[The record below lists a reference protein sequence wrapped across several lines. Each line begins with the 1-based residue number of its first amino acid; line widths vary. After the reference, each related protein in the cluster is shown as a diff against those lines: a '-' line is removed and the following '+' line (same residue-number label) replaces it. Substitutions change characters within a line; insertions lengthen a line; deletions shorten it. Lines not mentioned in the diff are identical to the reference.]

1 MIFFMGGILN
11 FLQNT
16 LVQFKLIH
24 SGGFKKWNS
33 VVLEKEFSV
42 CSQVES
48 ILSAQTVAYITECCL
63 LVTYCC
69 ILKCRTKLTFHSYVG
84 T

>member
-1 MIFFMGGILN
+1 MIFYWGGGG
-11 FLQNT
+11 QNA
-16 LVQFKLIH
+16 LFHFKLIH
-24 SGGFKKWNS
+24 IGGFKKWNS
-33 VVLEKEFSV
+33 VVLQKEFSV

-48 ILSAQTVAYITECCL
+48 ILSTQTVAYITEFCL

-69 ILKCRTKLTFHSYVG
+69 MLKCGTELTFHSCVG